1 MNASTA
7 DTLPALDGGYQLTDE
22 QIHDYRQNGH
32 IIVRGLASPEEVEA
46 YRPLVREAALRHNR
60 ETRPLEKRDTYGKAF
75 LQIEN
80 LWQKDD
86 AVRRMIL
93 SRRFARVAAQLMGVS
108 GVHLY
113 HDNALFKEP
122 GGGPTAWHQDQHYW
136 PLDTNDTVT
145 LWMPLVDISPAM
157 GSMTFVDGTHMLGH
171 LGHFDLGDK
180 SQQVFSEMIAERN
193 LKLQTYGAMQAGDA
207 TFHAGWTLHSAPGN
221 PTDTLREVVNIIYYA
236 DGTRVL
242 TPDNKPREVD
252 LRNNLPGLKGGDI
265 AATELNPLLYS
276 SER

>member
-1 MNASTA
+1 MLTSSPA
-7 DTLPALDGGYQLTDE
+7 LPALDDDYQLSGE
-22 QIHDYRQNGH
+22 QIRDYQKNGH

-46 YRPLVREAALRHNR
+46 FRPLVREAALRHNR
-60 ETRPLEKRDTYGKAF
+60 ETRPLEERDTYGKAF

-80 LWQKDD
+80 LWQKDE
-86 AVRRMIL
+86 AVRNLIL
-93 SRRFARVAAQLMGVS
+93 SRRFARVAAQLMAVGGVR
-108 GVHLY
+108 LY

-136 PLDTNDTVT
+136 PLDTSHTT
-145 LWMPLVDISPAM
+145 TMWMPLVDISEEM
-157 GSMTFVDGTHMLGH
+157 GSLTFGDGTHKLGH

-180 SQQVFSEMIAERN
+180 SQQVFSEMIEQREIH
-193 LKLQTYGAMQAGDA
+193 LQTYGAMQAGDA
-207 TFHAGWTLHSAPGN
+207 TFHDGWTLHAAPGN
-221 PTDTLREVVNIIYYA
+221 PTGIMREVVNVIYYA

-252 LRNNLPGLKGGDI
+252 LRNNLPGLKGGDV

-276 SER
+276 SR